1 MFTTALINGSY
12 ILCICSRRRQIT
24 LVHVNVYVDLVVFTR
39 IAGTFFI
46 FFKINSFRNTIRA
59 SNSLYPY
66 QQAPRL
72 HNFFMLNSD
81 EREIYPVHT
90 CYFPTIVGI
99 LTFISK
105 INTTFEWHKVRHFF
119 ICRYFRIYE
128 KLKFRPWFSLA

>member
-1 MFTTALINGSY
+1 MYLFKTPSDHTGTCK
-12 ILCICSRRRQIT
+12 CIRRFGGIYAYCR
-24 LVHVNVYVDLVVFTR
+24 Y
-39 IAGTFFI
+39 FFI